1 MEWGKGQDSPFG
13 KWIPNFSC
21 TICWTDSPPPEL
33 PWYPNQLTANVYVH
47 LQTLLCS
54 PDVHIIPTPGLNSA
68 DYCRFTTSPE
78 SGSESSLLF
87 FKTVLVALRLS
98 FFQMYCRSPYSVQ
111 WAMLLKF
118 WFKQYWI
125 YRHGDEWHFKTWVFL
140 SVKLSIC

>member
-87 FKTVLVALRLS
+87 FKTVLALLGPLH
-98 FFQMYCRSPYSVQ
+98 FQIVTKINSSISIKVGSDSD
-111 WAMLLKF
+111 LD
-118 WFKQYWI
+118 WI
-125 YRHGDEWHFKTWVFL
+125 EIINQF
-140 SVKLSIC
+140 